1 METTRNEELSLNAVP
16 EQIKAL
22 QLEKAFSFFMVPFYY
37 EQENEFSEGGLWKL
51 DKEKISNEGEDGD
64 VLYSH
69 IMAFLQGQ
77 VNQSS
82 EVKEHL
88 VIYKLNINKKSA
100 WYTDFW
106 NPFINHANVAYIPI
120 GKNEAKEE
128 QVNPVT
134 FKVLSC
140 DEQGFKAPHIFI
152 FKAAKIGVLTFCVEL
167 AGKKKNIGD
176 LKLLNYHLHKIYH
189 PTCYCVCPSLCIN
202 EKRRFKDESEKSAVE
217 INLRKIR
224 EYIPPYDESEE
235 YSPYKNFTWDM
246 AGLVNLFLQDIKC
259 HLFSNIR
266 MHVFTYCQIDDS
278 REDCITKDEIMPDLL
293 RLSRCVSDKYMLPFA
308 ELEKNGATLQSFD
321 NIYCASSVE
330 GTAIIA
336 IAKKA
341 NKGFVSQLDG
351 NVRLRYLWIYMLAII
366 QRYTLLYMNR
376 QLTIVASENN
386 EHKLWNL
393 IKTIKE
399 VKIRCYYTDVS
410 PYTQHSQFY
419 QLCCKNLHIREAFN
433 EIDEKTKALNMT
445 ISHDMQSLLKL
456 QNDAFVVSERKA
468 ESGQRRLNL
477 VVGILTVFQVAG
489 VIYEFTNYTDYQEW
503 LTSVTFIIG
512 FLLLFFVMK
521 WEHKENVIIRIVRGI
536 FRLGRKGKID

>member
-1 METTRNEELSLNAVP
+1 
-16 EQIKAL
+16 
-22 QLEKAFSFFMVPFYY
+22 
-37 EQENEFSEGGLWKL
+37 
-51 DKEKISNEGEDGD
+51 
-64 VLYSH
+64 
-69 IMAFLQGQ
+69 
-77 VNQSS
+77 
-82 EVKEHL
+82 
-88 VIYKLNINKKSA
+88 
-100 WYTDFW
+100 
-106 NPFINHANVAYIPI
+106 
-120 GKNEAKEE
+120 
-128 QVNPVT
+128 
-134 FKVLSC
+134 
-140 DEQGFKAPHIFI
+140 
-152 FKAAKIGVLTFCVEL
+152 
-167 AGKKKNIGD
+167 
-176 LKLLNYHLHKIYH
+176 
-189 PTCYCVCPSLCIN
+189 
-202 EKRRFKDESEKSAVE
+202 
-217 INLRKIR
+217 
-224 EYIPPYDESEE
+224 
-235 YSPYKNFTWDM
+235 
-246 AGLVNLFLQDIKC
+246 
-259 HLFSNIR
+259 

-521 WEHKENVIIRIVRGI
+521 WEHKDNVIIRIVRGI
-536 FRLGRKGKID
+536 FRFGRKGKID